1 MVLHDCTSDSISS
14 LADISVAQQV
24 AATLGTQGW
33 CVTPDFLSPLL
44 TSQLGQEVTAL
55 WESGEFRHAGVG
67 CGDNF
72 EINPAI
78 RTDHVLWLDNDRQS
92 GAQKIYFDA
101 MDLLRLA
108 INQNLFLGLMEF
120 EAHFAVY
127 PEGSFYKKHLD
138 QFRGI
143 GTRTISAVLYLNDHW
158 REEHGGQLRLYND
171 PQQPDRYVDILPHAG
186 TLVTFLSARYLH
198 EVLPANRPRKS
209 ITGWFKKREEFGILR

>member
-1 MVLHDCTSDSISS
+1 MVLPDSTSDGISS
-14 LADISVAQQV
+14 LADSTAVQQV
-24 AATLGTQGW
+24 AVTMGTQGW
-33 CVTPDFLSPLL
+33 CVMPDFLSPLL
-44 TSQLGQEVTAL
+44 ISQLDREVTAL

-67 CGDNF
+67 RGNNF

-78 RTDHVLWLDNDRQS
+78 RTDHVLWLDKDRQS

-101 MDLLRLA
+101 MEQLRLA
-108 INQNLFLGLMEF
+108 INHNVFLGLMEF

-127 PEGSFYKKHLD
+127 PEGSYYKKHLD

-143 GTRTISAVLYLNDHW
+143 GARTVSAVLYLNDHW

-171 PQQPDRYVDILPHAG
+171 PQQPERYVDILPHAG

-209 ITGWFKKREEFGILR
+209 ITGWFKKREEFAALR